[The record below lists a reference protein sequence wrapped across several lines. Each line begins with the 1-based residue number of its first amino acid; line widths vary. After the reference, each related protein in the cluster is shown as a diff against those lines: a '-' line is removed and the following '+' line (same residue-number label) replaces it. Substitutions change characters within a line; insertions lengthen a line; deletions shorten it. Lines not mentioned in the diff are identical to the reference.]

1 MKTITKCLFLV
12 GVGLVA
18 FGFTRYA
25 LLGALTLPTE
35 NKTLKAVERMA
46 PETFDNTMTTFM
58 AEYRQGL
65 PKVIDDAVTLQ
76 LADYADGVV
85 TYTYSIS
92 VEAGTTA
99 DLIDAVMADIS
110 NDHTS
115 FNCQDKVRRAWLDK
129 GVTIVHKYNVA
140 GLANYSGKITVADCG
155 YTGLI

>member
-1 MKTITKCLFLV
+1 MKTITKCLFLI

-35 NKTLKAVERMA
+35 NKTLHAVERMA
-46 PETFDNTMTTFM
+46 PETFDNTMATFM

-65 PKVIDDAVTLQ
+65 PKVINGAVTLQ
-76 LADYADGVV
+76 LAAYADGVL

-92 VEAGTTA
+92 VDAGTTA
-99 DLIDAVMADIS
+99 DLIDAIMEDIS
-110 NDHTS
+110 DDHTS

-129 GVTIVHKYNVA
+129 GVTIIHHYNVE
-140 GLANYSGKITVADCG
+140 GLANYSATMTVGDCG

>member
-1 MKTITKCLFLV
+1 MKAISKCLFLI

-58 AEYRQGL
+58 AEYRQAL

-85 TYTYSIS
+85 TYTYRI
-92 VEAGTTA
+92 AIDTGTSE
-99 DLIDAVMADIS
+99 DLIDAIMADIS
-110 NDHTS
+110 DDHTS

-129 GVTIVHKYNVA
+129 GVTIVHKYNVE
-140 GLANYSGKITVADCG
+140 GIANYSATMTVGDCG

>member
-1 MKTITKCLFLV
+1 MKTITKCLFLI

-46 PETFDNTMTTFM
+46 PETFDHTMATFM

-65 PKVIDDAVTLQ
+65 PKVIDDAVTLE
-76 LADYADGVV
+76 LADYAGGVV
-85 TYTYSIS
+85 TYTYRISI
-92 VEAGTTA
+92 EAGISEE
-99 DLIDAVMADIS
+99 LIDAIMADIS
-110 NDHTS
+110 DDHTS

-129 GVTIVHKYNVA
+129 GVTIVHNYNVE
-140 GLANYSGKITVADCG
+140 GIANYSGTMTVGDCS

>member
-1 MKTITKCLFLV
+1 MKAISKCLFLI

-46 PETFDNTMTTFM
+46 PEAFDHTMTTFM

-129 GVTIVHKYNVA
+129 GVTIIHHYNVE
-140 GLANYSGKITVADCG
+140 GLANYSATMTVGDCG

>member
-1 MKTITKCLFLV
+1 MI

-35 NKTLKAVERMA
+35 NKTLQAVERMA
-46 PETFDNTMTTFM
+46 PETFDHTMATFM
-58 AEYRQGL
+58 AEYRQEL

-76 LADYADGVV
+76 LANYADGVV
-85 TYTYSIS
+85 TYTYRISI
-92 VEAGTTA
+92 EAGISEE
-99 DLIDAVMADIS
+99 LIDAIMADIS
-110 NDHTS
+110 DDHTS

-129 GVTIVHKYNVA
+129 GVTIVHNYNVE
-140 GLANYSGKITVADCG
+140 GIANYSGTMTVGDCS

>member
-1 MKTITKCLFLV
+1 MKTITKCLFLI

-46 PETFDNTMTTFM
+46 PETFDHTMATFM

-65 PKVIDDAVTLQ
+65 PKVIDDAVTLE
-76 LADYADGVV
+76 LADYAGGVV
-85 TYTYSIS
+85 TYTYRISI
-92 VEAGTTA
+92 EAGTSEE
-99 DLIDAVMADIS
+99 LIDATMVDIS
-110 NDHTS
+110 DDHTS

-129 GVTIVHKYNVA
+129 GVTIVHHYNVE
-140 GLANYSGKITVADCG
+140 GIANYSGTMTVGDCG

>member
-1 MKTITKCLFLV
+1 VKTITKCLFLI

-25 LLGALTLPTE
+25 LLGALTIPTE
-35 NKTLKAVERMA
+35 TKTLKAVERMA

-65 PKVIDDAVTLQ
+65 PKVIDDAVTLE
-76 LADYADGVV
+76 LADYAGGVV
-85 TYTYSIS
+85 TYTYHISI
-92 VEAGTTA
+92 EAGISEE
-99 DLIDAVMADIS
+99 LIDAIMADIS
-110 NDHTS
+110 DDHTS

-129 GVTIVHKYNVA
+129 GVTIVHNYNVE
-140 GLANYSGKITVADCG
+140 GIANYSGTMTVGDCS